1 MSIRHLPD
9 SPPPFASP
17 RKRAA
22 VWSAARADYLAG
34 AGAPEVCER
43 HGLALST
50 FRWRAKQEGW
60 RRTDR
65 PFPEPAPFVAP
76 PEAAPQTTLQTTPQP
91 QAASPAMAETEA
103 ETPPQDAPQNA
114 PQTAAEMARSA
125 WDASRAAV
133 AAGRLIEARGWLRLH
148 RDLHAMAVQEQREK
162 ERQDRARE
170 AAERRAF
177 NAEMDQIDADI
188 ARINRLAKSLQTGK
202 S

>member
-1 MSIRHLPD
+1 MSIRYLPD
-9 SPPPFASP
+9 SPPPSGL

-22 VWSAARADYLAG
+22 VWAAAKADYLAG

-50 FRWRAKQEGW
+50 FRWRAKQGGW
-60 RRTDR
+60 RRADQ
-65 PFPEPAPFVAP
+65 PFPEPAPFITRPETAP
-76 PEAAPQTTLQTTPQP
+76 PSQP
-91 QAASPAMAETEA
+91 EKSAMLPADS
-103 ETPPQDAPQNA
+103 TPPSHGAPETSPQKT
-114 PQTAAEMARSA
+114 PQTAAEMAKSA

-148 RDLHAMAVQEQREK
+148 RELHAMAVQEQREK
-162 ERQDRARE
+162 EQQARARE

-177 NAEMDQIDADI
+177 NAEMNQIDADI
-188 ARINRLAKSLQTGK
+188 ARINRMTQALQTGK